1 VILLRVLAFTEDW
14 HEDATLPEPS
24 RRSNRLGPCGSG
36 VSVVPGGGSR
46 SSFGDN
52 TTMNLLRLILIP
64 LVPGL
69 FAFSYVWV
77 VDGGGDL
84 FTCVPRFLAGLMAD
98 STQIDASV
106 LRRVLIPG
114 YLLLFVLPIIA
125 YSLRPKPRWL
135 QAIGVLAFSHFITV
149 GGIILQDD

>member
-1 VILLRVLAFTEDW
+1 
-14 HEDATLPEPS
+14 
-24 RRSNRLGPCGSG
+24 
-36 VSVVPGGGSR
+36 
-46 SSFGDN
+46 
-52 TTMNLLRLILIP
+52 MKLLRLILIP

-69 FAFSYVWV
+69 FSFSYVWV

-98 STQIDASV
+98 LTQIDASV

-114 YLLLFVLPIIA
+114 YLLLFAFPIIA
-125 YSLRPKPRWL
+125 YSLRPKRRWL

-149 GGIILQDD
+149 GGVILQDD